1 MISKRKQPARWR
13 QCKPLILAVA
23 LGLTLTA
30 CNIGQQTTGVPPGFT
45 GGVVADEPRA
55 ALAGRDVL
63 AAGGSAADAVVAA
76 AFTMAVTL
84 PSRAGLGG
92 GGMCLIYDP
101 RLNRVEAL
109 DFTARP
115 PSAPS
120 AAAVPA
126 MVRGLAVLYGRQG
139 KVRWEQLIAPA
150 EGLARFG
157 VPVSRALSNDL
168 NAAGAALSRDPAAR
182 QIFARADGAPRA
194 EGDQLVQHDLSTVL
208 AAIRARGI
216 AEFYQGPTAD
226 QIASG
231 AMAIGAGIT
240 VEDLRAVAAIPRPS
254 VLVRHNDVAV
264 HFAPPPAIAGTSEAQ
279 LFAMLAPRWRRT
291 GAEERPHLLAEA
303 DLRAAADRAR
313 WINGDLSTNVPVSDL
328 AGAQRTGELMASYR
342 ANARTAPA
350 ALPAAAPQLL
360 NTATAGVV
368 AVDREGGGVACSF
381 TMNEAFGIGRIVP
394 GTGIL
399 LAAAPDGAARGPQLL
414 TPMLAAMTRGGRI
427 TFASTASGGWPGA
440 SAQVQVAL
448 RTVVEER
455 PLEEAM
461 DAARIYNPGTEDV
474 LAEEAL
480 QGPLPGLATRG
491 YRPRVTPNLGQVNAI
506 YCPEGLFEN
515 AEACQFRADRRG
527 FGLAASR

>member
-1 MISKRKQPARWR
+1 M
-13 QCKPLILAVA
+13 
-23 LGLTLTA
+23 TLTA

-291 GAEERPHLLAEA
+291 SAEERPHLLAEA
-303 DLRAAADRAR
+303 DLRAAADRGR
-313 WINGDLSTNVPVSDL
+313 WAGADLSSATPPAELV
-328 AGAQRTGELMASYR
+328 GAARIDGLMASYR
-342 ANARTAPA
+342 PNARTAP
-350 ALPAAAPQLL
+350 
-360 NTATAGVV
+360 
-368 AVDREGGGVACSF
+368 
-381 TMNEAFGIGRIVP
+381 
-394 GTGIL
+394 GIL
-399 LAAAPDGAARGPQLL
+399 
-414 TPMLAAMTRGGRI
+414 
-427 TFASTASGGWPGA
+427 
-440 SAQVQVAL
+440 QV
-448 RTVVEER
+448 
-455 PLEEAM
+455 P
-461 DAARIYNPGTEDV
+461 
-474 LAEEAL
+474 
-480 QGPLPGLATRG
+480 
-491 YRPRVTPNLGQVNAI
+491 
-506 YCPEGLFEN
+506 
-515 AEACQFRADRRG
+515 
-527 FGLAASR
+527 